1 NNYLYLPQRHGDT
14 KFFNFLSGVMMV
26 QPKFLSKRFRQIH
39 LEMQLRSRHR
49 SIHRELGPGLL
60 EGMYKETLDIE
71 CRIEGLHVLRQIKV
85 PVLYGGKQI
94 GEYKPDMLV
103 NDLVIVEIKSVERLI
118 QCSKPRC

>member
-1 NNYLYLPQRHGDT
+1 
-14 KFFNFLSGVMMV
+14 MI

-39 LEMQLRSRHR
+39 LEKQLRSCHR

-60 EGMYKETLDIE
+60 EGMYKEALDIE